1 MPFKRY
7 LFAFSLMACFL
18 FAFKTDKKKCTRV
31 VFFGDSIT
39 EFGVNPGGYIAQI
52 RDTLVLHG
60 MAKQFDLIGA
70 GIGGNK
76 IYDLYLRLE
85 DDVLARKPDLVVMY
99 VGVNDVWHKQLFGTG
114 TDPEKFQKFYLALI
128 QKFQKKGI
136 GVIACTPACIGEH
149 IAGQNPMDG
158 DLDRFSE
165 IIRNVTVEKGIPL
178 CDLRSAFVK
187 YAAKNNPENLGSGIL
202 TTDGVHLNE
211 KGNKLV
217 AELIFQRL
225 SIQKQ

>member
-1 MPFKRY
+1 
-7 LFAFSLMACFL
+7 MACFL
-18 FAFKTDKKKCTRV
+18 SPFKTDKKKCTRV

-39 EFGVNPGGYIAQI
+39 EFGVNPGGYIAQM
-52 RDTLVLHG
+52 RDSLALRG
-60 MAKQFDLIGA
+60 KSDRYDLIGA

-85 DDVLARKPDLVVMY
+85 EDVLARNPDIVVMY
-99 VGVNDVWHKQLFGTG
+99 VGVNDVWHKQMFGTG

-136 GVIACTPACIGEH
+136 RIIACTPACIGEH
-149 IAGQNPMDG
+149 IGGQNPMDG

-165 IIRNVTVEKGIPL
+165 IIRNVSREKNIPL
-178 CDLRSAFVK
+178 CDLRNAFVQ
-187 YAAKNNPENLGSGIL
+187 YSAEHNPDNLDSGIL

-211 KGNKLV
+211 KGNSLV
-217 AELIFQRL
+217 AALLLKEL
-225 SIQKQ
+225 SIP